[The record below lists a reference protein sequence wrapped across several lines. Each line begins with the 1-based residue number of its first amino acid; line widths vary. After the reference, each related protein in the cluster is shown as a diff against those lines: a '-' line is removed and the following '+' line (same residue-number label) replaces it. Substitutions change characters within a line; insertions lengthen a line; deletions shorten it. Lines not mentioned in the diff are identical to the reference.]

1 MKLKQEYDANLHKQY
16 LLRMKFIWANPEF
29 YDAYQSRNKLHHQIN
44 IKDIQYNYPQK
55 STE

>member
-1 MKLKQEYDANLHKQY
+1 MKLKQDYDDNLHKQY
-16 LLRMKFIWANPEF
+16 LLRIKCIWANPEF

-44 IKDIQYNYPQK
+44 TKDIQYNYPQK